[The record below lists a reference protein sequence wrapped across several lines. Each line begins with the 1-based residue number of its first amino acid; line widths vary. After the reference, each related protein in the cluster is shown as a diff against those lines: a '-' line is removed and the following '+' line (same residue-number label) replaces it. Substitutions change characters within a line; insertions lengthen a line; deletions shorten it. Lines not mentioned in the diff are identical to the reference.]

1 MKGSKLVHCNPVAK
15 GVSLGVFRLSELRSS
30 HMDATDTPISARAT
44 NKLSDRK
51 IKAFIDKGAP
61 GRKLADGGGMF
72 LTLTAARTPVWRIK
86 YRLAGKEGLYSIG
99 VYPEIGLEAARD
111 ARDWVKDQLREG
123 RDPVQE
129 RLVNRAKAA
138 TASFDTF
145 SGAAAAW
152 LEKNRKQWSA
162 VHYRKSK
169 RALERD
175 VFPQLGK
182 LPIAQIEPV
191 MVTNMVKAILS
202 RGVRETAAK
211 ILQHVTDI
219 FEYARAHGLRSDNPA
234 TPAQT
239 VLPASETPKG
249 RPAYLTWPELGGVL
263 RGAEAA
269 HLSPAVRLAHRLC
282 AFSVAR
288 ISNVVAAEW
297 SEFHL
302 NDETPMWVI
311 PRQKMKAKDRHH
323 DHKIIL
329 GATITAELR
338 SWRETKGG
346 KGHVFPSPQ
355 GGKHITRESLEK
367 VYRVTLGLGNKHSP
381 HGWRSAFSTLA
392 RDDGF
397 ERDAVELVLDHVHD
411 SDVVRAYD
419 RGERLEQRKKLMAW
433 WDAQLTQAQRG
444 ADVVSLAKRKA

>member
-1 MKGSKLVHCNPVAK
+1 
-15 GVSLGVFRLSELRSS
+15 
-30 HMDATDTPISARAT
+30 MDATDTPISARAT
-44 NKLSDRK
+44 NKLNDRK
-51 IKAFIDKGAP
+51 IKAFIDKASP

-72 LTLTAARTPVWRIK
+72 LILTAARAPLWRIK

-99 VYPEIGLEAARD
+99 VYPEISLEAAR
-111 ARDWVKDQLREG
+111 AERTRVKDQLRRG
-123 RDPVQE
+123 RNPVQE
-129 RLVNRAKAA
+129 RRVERAKET

-145 SGAAAAW
+145 SGAASAW
-152 LEKNRKQWSA
+152 LEENGKRWSA

-175 VFPQLGK
+175 VFPRLGN
-182 LPIAQIEPV
+182 LPVAQIEPV
-191 MVTNMVKAILS
+191 MVTNMVKSILS

-219 FEYARAHGLRSDNPA
+219 FEYARAHGLRGDNPA

-239 VLPASETPKG
+239 VLPASEAPKG
-249 RPAYLTWPELGGVL
+249 RPAFLTWPELGGVL

-282 AFSVAR
+282 AFSATR
-288 ISNVVAAEW
+288 ISNVVEAEW
-297 SEFHL
+297 PEFHL
-302 NDETPMWVI
+302 DDETPMWVV
-311 PRQKMKAKDRHH
+311 PRRKMKAKDRHH
-323 DHKIIL
+323 DHKVIL
-329 GATITAELR
+329 GSTIAAELR
-338 SWRETKGG
+338 SWCETKGG
-346 KGHVFPSPQ
+346 KGYVFPSPQ
-355 GGKHITRESLEK
+355 GGKHITREALEK
-367 VYRVTLGLGNKHSP
+367 AYRETLGLADKHSP

-392 RDDGF
+392 RDNGF

-433 WDAQLTQAQRG
+433 WDVQLTQAQRG